1 MCRLPFEVL
10 WIEAKIRS
18 AVYIT
23 GCAYRPSDFPVNEF
37 FNYMDDVV
45 RSQICAGK
53 EVIVIGDLNCNLI
66 NKSLVQTQRA
76 IEFLEANC
84 LIQLISSPTR
94 HLQTGST
101 LIDLIITSTPSI
113 FSRVGCL
120 ENSLSDHSPVFGVIH
135 GLPCRQRH
143 RIITSR
149 RWNEEQIPAFK
160 LICQKCHGII
170 SRCLTI

>member
-1 MCRLPFEVL
+1 
-10 WIEAKIRS
+10 
-18 AVYIT
+18 
-23 GCAYRPSDFPVNEF
+23 
-37 FNYMDDVV
+37 MDDVV

-53 EVIVIGDLNCNLI
+53 EVIVTGDLNCNLI
-66 NKSLVQTQRA
+66 NKSRVQTQRA

-84 LIQLISSPTR
+84 LSQLISSPTR

-113 FSRVGCL
+113 FSSVGCL
-120 ENSLSDHSPVFGVIH
+120 ENSLGVIH

-149 RWNEEQIPAFK
+149 RWNEEQIPAFQADVK
-160 LICQKCHGII
+160 NAME
-170 SRCLTI
+170 